1 MGCVFEKELIE
12 ATIRFHGHLCPGL
25 AIGIRAAEIALRE
38 VGRDGDEEIVA
49 VVETDMCGVDAVQY
63 LTGCTFGKGN
73 LIHLDYGKNA
83 FSFYRRSDG
92 KSLRVVA
99 RPSILGD
106 DVKTLAELHRR
117 MNSGGL
123 SQEQGKRWHAIREA
137 ITASVMNGRLADLFE
152 AKPVQADPPA
162 KARILSSLTCDCC
175 GEAVMESRIRE
186 HQDRRLCP
194 PCLTALQSLQQER
207 FPEG

>member
-1 MGCVFEKELIE
+1 MGCNLGKDQID
-12 ATIRFHGHLCPGL
+12 ATIRFHGHTCPGL

-49 VVETDMCGVDAVQY
+49 VVETDMCGVDAIQY

-99 RPSILGD
+99 RPSISGD
-106 DVKTLAELHRR
+106 GVKSLAELHRR
-117 MNSGGL
+117 MNSGSL
-123 SQEQGKRWHAIREA
+123 SQEERKRWHTIREE
-137 ITASVMNGRLADLFE
+137 ITARLMHGRLQDLFE
-152 AKPVQADPPA
+152 IKPVQADPPA
-162 KARILSSLTCDCC
+162 KARILSSLTCDSC
-175 GEAVMESRIRE
+175 GEAVMESRIRA
-186 HQDRRLCP
+186 HRDRRLCAPCFQALP
-194 PCLTALQSLQQER
+194 PSQEERSLEA
-207 FPEG
+207 

>member
-1 MGCVFEKELIE
+1 MGCIFGNELIE
-12 ATIRFHGHLCPGL
+12 ATIRFHGHMCPGL

-73 LIHLDYGKNA
+73 LLHLDYGKSA

-99 RPSILGD
+99 KPSILGAE
-106 DVKTLAELHRR
+106 VKTLAELHRK
-117 MNSGGL
+117 MNAEGL
-123 SQEQGKRWHAIREA
+123 SEEEKGRCQTIRRK
-137 ITASVMNGRLADLFE
+137 ITDEVMQKGLE
-152 AKPVQADPPA
+152 EPSEVKPVQGDPPA
-162 KARILSSLTCDCC
+162 RARILSSLPCDGC
-175 GEAVMESRIRE
+175 GEAVMETRLRA
-186 HQDRRLCP
+186 HHDRRLCA
-194 PCLTALQSLQQER
+194 PCFNSLQR
-207 FPEG
+207 GA

>member
-1 MGCVFEKELIE
+1 MGCIFGNELIE
-12 ATIRFHGHLCPGL
+12 ATIRFHGHMCPGL
-25 AIGIRAAEIALRE
+25 AIGIRAAEVAFRE

-99 RPSILGD
+99 KPSILGAE
-106 DVKTLAELHRR
+106 VKTLAELHRK
-117 MNSGGL
+117 MSAGALAEEEKG
-123 SQEQGKRWHAIREA
+123 RWQAIRQK
-137 ITASVMNGRLADLFE
+137 ITADVMHKEIEELFE
-152 AKPVQADPPA
+152 VKPVQGDPPA
-162 KARILSSLTCDCC
+162 RARILSSLTCDGC
-175 GEAVMESRIRE
+175 GEAVMETRLRA
-186 HQDRRLCP
+186 HRDRRLCA
-194 PCLTALQSLQQER
+194 PCFNSLQR
-207 FPEG
+207 GA